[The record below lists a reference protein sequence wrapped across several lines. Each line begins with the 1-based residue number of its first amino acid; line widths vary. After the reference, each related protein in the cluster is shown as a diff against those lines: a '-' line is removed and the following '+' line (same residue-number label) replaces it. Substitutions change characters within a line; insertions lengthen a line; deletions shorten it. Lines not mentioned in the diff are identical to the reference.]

1 MQRPFPS
8 NHPSS
13 HPSCPRSTCAGRS
26 APASRRGL
34 TLVEA
39 LVCVALLGV
48 LAVIASASLPATQ
61 SAGAVG
67 SDLATLESTR
77 AKLEELRAGPAAAFT
92 GSDTLVVRGAHVV
105 RSWSS
110 LTCDLD
116 GDGRAEAD
124 AFRLR
129 VVMGGVSLETIRTEP
144 GGVGAI
150 KR

>member
-1 MQRPFPS
+1 MQHPFRS
-8 NHPSS
+8 NHPWF
-13 HPSCPRSTCAGRS
+13 HRSTGAERG

-34 TLVEA
+34 TMVEA

-77 AKLEELRAGPAAAFT
+77 AKMEELRAGPASAFA
-92 GSDTLVVRGAHVV
+92 GSDTLEVRGAPVE

-110 LTCDLD
+110 TACDLD
-116 GDGRAEAD
+116 GDGRVEPD
-124 AFRLR
+124 AFRLH
-129 VVMGGVSLETIRTEP
+129 VSMGGMSLETIRTEP

>member
-1 MQRPFPS
+1 MKRRFLSNRPER
-8 NHPSS
+8 
-13 HPSCPRSTCAGRS
+13 PRGGNPEQN
-26 APASRRGL
+26 APDFVRRGL
-34 TLVEA
+34 SMVEA

-67 SDLATLESTR
+67 ADLATLESTR
-77 AKLEELRAGPAAAFT
+77 AKMEELRAGPAASFT
-92 GSDTLVVRGAHVV
+92 GSDTLVVQGTRIV

-110 LTCDLD
+110 ATCDLD
-116 GDGRAEAD
+116 GDGVSETD

-129 VVMGGVSLETIRTEP
+129 VTMGGVTLETIRTEP